1 MNTVGMRVLIVDDDA
16 NSRRLL
22 EVRLRAAGCE
32 TVTAADG
39 QEALVA
45 VHQEAPALMLL
56 DLQMPRMGGLEV
68 LRSLRRDGFDFPV
81 VVITAHGS
89 IEAAVEAMKEGA
101 YDFLPKPFDAQH
113 LDIVVRKALERR
125 SLVEANRLLRDALDA
140 QTSEILG
147 ESPAIR
153 EAIAVARKAAAA
165 NSTVLLLGES
175 GTGKEVFAHAIHRW
189 SDRREKPL
197 VVVNCVALSEH
208 LLESELFG
216 HEKGAFTG
224 AHQAK
229 KGKFELAHGGT
240 VFLDEIGDM
249 APGLQAK
256 LLRVLQDHCFERVGG
271 TRSIRADIRVIAAT
285 NRDLDEATREGRF
298 REDLFYRLNV
308 VRITL
313 PPLRDRLEDLPAL
326 VEHLVAKSARQSK
339 KNLRGVRGDAMA
351 RLRAHDW
358 PGNVRE
364 LANVIERAVVLSA
377 GDEVGIEDLAL
388 PSPPPASSPSPVIA
402 PIANGDFHAQ
412 VRASK
417 QAIIRAALD
426 RASGN
431 QTKAAD
437 ILGLQRTYLVK
448 LLRELG
454 IRHGQPST
462 G

>member
-1 MNTVGMRVLIVDDDA
+1 MDLTGARVLIVDDDPS
-16 NSRRLL
+16 SRRLL
-22 EVRLRAAGCE
+22 DVRLRALGCE
-32 TVTAADG
+32 TMTAADG
-39 QEALVA
+39 QEGLA
-45 VHQEAPALMLL
+45 VVQREAPALMLL

-68 LRSLRRDGFDFPV
+68 LRALRREGLDFPII
-81 VVITAHGS
+81 VITAHGS

-101 YDFLPKPFDAQH
+101 YDFLPKPFDARH

-125 SLVEANRLLRDALDA
+125 SLVEANRLLQDTLDSR
-140 QTSEILG
+140 TSEILG
-147 ESPAIR
+147 ESHAIR

-175 GTGKEVFAHAIHRW
+175 GTGKEVFAQAIHRW

-249 APGLQAK
+249 PPGLQAK
-256 LLRVLQDHCFERVGG
+256 LLRVLQDHNFERVGG
-271 TRSIRADIRVIAAT
+271 TKPIRADLRVIAAT
-285 NRDLDEATREGRF
+285 NRDLDQAAKEGRF

-313 PPLRDRLEDLPAL
+313 PPLRERKEDLAVLAPY
-326 VEHLVAKSARQSK
+326 LVAKFAAETK
-339 KNLRGVRGDAMA
+339 KTVRGVSSQAMA
-351 RLRAHDW
+351 RLQAHTW

-364 LANVIERAVVLSA
+364 LANVIERAVVLCS
-377 GDEVGIEDLAL
+377 GDHLQLEDLAL
-388 PSPPPASSPSPVIA
+388 PHLVNSPAASVQA
-402 PIANGDFHAQ
+402 TAGNGDFHAQ
-412 VRASK
+412 VRESK
-417 QAIIRAALD
+417 RAIIRAALG
-426 RASGN
+426 RTGGN
-431 QTKAAD
+431 QTKAAEL
-437 ILGLQRTYLVK
+437 LGLQRTYLVK
-448 LLRELG
+448 LLRELE
-454 IRHGQPST
+454 IRNMDLAIR
-462 G
+462 